1 MIWHGRHLG
10 SRLRSRGS
18 RSVAAGR
25 DIDCR
30 LVLPRARYRGNRQ
43 DSQSYAVNWHFT
55 APPGTHKRLEGQQG
69 RVEQPLQ
76 GPLYSAGRTVQSI
89 GTGSGGGDSRQGRRA
104 VHFRRSQAA
113 INQSI
118 DQSINRSIDQSIKS
132 ISTPAGQTVRC
143 PPTTTPGLPPLQL
156 AQAAHPHRLFP
167 TMGFIT
173 PSVGWYMRDSRL
185 LGGSTPPPPPPP
197 RPAAGCATGAEGRGP
212 PPGGDSPANCV
223 ASLAA
228 ALASAGAPAAAGCG
242 MPAVRAIVRGCAGV
256 APGYPSSAAAPADAG
271 SCGGPAAGA
280 DVG

>member
-118 DQSINRSIDQSIKS
+118 DQSINRSIDQIDQHACRPDGPLPSHHHPRPPSAATCPSSPSAPLVPNYGLHNS
-132 ISTPAGQTVRC
+132 ISGVVYER
-143 PPTTTPGLPPLQL
+143 L
-156 AQAAHPHRLFP
+156 QAAWRKHAAATAAAEACRRLRHR
-167 TMGFIT
+167 
-173 PSVGWYMRDSRL
+173 
-185 LGGSTPPPPPPP
+185 
-197 RPAAGCATGAEGRGP
+197 CRGP
-212 PPGGDSPANCV
+212 RAT
-223 ASLAA
+223 
-228 ALASAGAPAAAGCG
+228 AGRRQP
-242 MPAVRAIVRGCAGV
+242 RKLRG
-256 APGYPSSAAAPADAG
+256 
-271 SCGGPAAGA
+271 
-280 DVG
+280 